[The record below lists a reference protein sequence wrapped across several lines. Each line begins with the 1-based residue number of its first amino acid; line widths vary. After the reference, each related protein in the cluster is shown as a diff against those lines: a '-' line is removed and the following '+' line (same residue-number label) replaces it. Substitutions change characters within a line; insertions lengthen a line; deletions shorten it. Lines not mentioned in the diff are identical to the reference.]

1 MTREATWPLH
11 ELTMAAAWRRQVAA
25 HAEKPYLH
33 WLPDGRR
40 WSYREADAAINRLAN
55 GLLAEGVSHGTHVA
69 LFAENSPEH
78 LFAFCA
84 LGKIGAVAVPVNTAC
99 RGEVLRYYLDQSD
112 ATALLVSED
121 LADRIAALGPLPHL
135 RRTVLLPSAGAAC
148 ALPGIPCAALMQA
161 SDAPPDTAVK
171 PSDLAMLAYT
181 SGTTGPSKGCMHS
194 QASSLIFGL
203 SNAETHG
210 HRADDVFYVC
220 LPLFHMN
227 ALQTQSLCA
236 LLVGGSVALSSRF
249 SVSQFWPEVRASG
262 ATITN
267 LLGSMAAFLWAAPEA
282 GGDRDN
288 RLRMV
293 SATPLPK
300 FAEAFEQR
308 FGLKLVS
315 NYGLSDYAMATGFTT
330 DAPAEKRG
338 SAGRAR
344 DGIEIRIVDDD
355 DAPLPAGQPGEIL
368 LRSNR
373 AWGAAGGY
381 WKMPAATLEATR
393 NLWFHTGD
401 RGILDTDGYLW
412 FVDRKKDSIR
422 RRGENISAYEVEQ
435 IVARHPAVAEAAAF
449 AIPAE
454 TSEDE
459 VAVAVILKPGSTL
472 AEAELLAHCVANMTY
487 FMVPRFIR
495 FVAEFPRTPSQ
506 KVEKHRLKT
515 AAAEDRSPFWDRVA
529 AGIEVR
535 R

>member
-1 MTREATWPLH
+1 MTYAPH
-11 ELTMAAAWRRQVAA
+11 ELTMGAVWARQVAGFGDR
-25 HAEKPYLH
+25 PYLH

-40 WSYREADAAINRLAN
+40 WSYREADAAINRVAN
-55 GLLAEGVSHGTHVA
+55 GLAARGVAHGTHVA
-69 LFAENSPEH
+69 IFAENSPEH

-84 LGKIGAVAVPVNTAC
+84 LGKLGAVAVPINTAC
-99 RGEVLRYYLDQSD
+99 KGEVLRYYLEQSD
-112 ATALLVSED
+112 ASVLLVSAE
-121 LADRIAALGPLPHL
+121 LAGRVTTPPPLVLPMEALPQ
-135 RRTVLLPSAGAAC
+135 GAAT
-148 ALPGIPCAALMQA
+148 
-161 SDAPPDTAVK
+161 PPDSMVK
-171 PSDLAMLAYT
+171 PGDLAMLAYT

-194 QASSLIFGL
+194 QASSLVFGL

-236 LLVGGSVALSSRF
+236 LLVGGSVALSTRF
-249 SVSQFWPEVRASG
+249 SVTRFWEEVRASG

-267 LLGSMAAFLWAAPEA
+267 LLGSMASFLWAAPETPR
-282 GGDRDN
+282 DRDN

-300 FAEAFEQR
+300 FAAGFEQR
-308 FGLKLVS
+308 FGLKLIS
-315 NYGLSDYAMATGFTT
+315 NYGLSDYAMATGFTM
-330 DAPAEKRG
+330 AEPEAKRG

-344 DGIEIRIVDDD
+344 QGIALSIVDDD
-355 DAPLPAGQPGEIL
+355 DMPLPPGQPGEIL
-368 LRSNR
+368 LRSDR
-373 AWGAAGGY
+373 PWGAAHGY
-381 WKMPAATLEATR
+381 WKMPEKTLEATR

-401 RGILDTDGYLW
+401 RGILDTEGYLW

-422 RRGENISAYEVEQ
+422 RRGENISAHEVEQ
-435 IVARHPAVAEAAAF
+435 IVARHPAVAEAAAYPV
-449 AIPAE
+449 PAE

-459 VAVAVILKPGSTL
+459 VAISLILREGATL
-472 AEAELLAHCVANMTY
+472 SEAELTAHCAANMSY

-495 FVAEFPRTPSQ
+495 FVSEFPRTPSQ
-506 KVEKHRLKT
+506 KVEKHRLR
-515 AAAEDRSPFWDRVA
+515 ADASGYWDRVA